1 MDMISKNMP
10 IPEIVD
16 RYPFLID
23 FFLKKGIKLMVC
35 GDVLWGTLEE
45 EVNRQGKSEELDS
58 IIEEANQIIQEK
70 GSSGRTYLD
79 LGGRNDG

>member
-1 MDMISKNMP
+1 
-10 IPEIVD
+10 
-16 RYPFLID
+16 
-23 FFLKKGIKLMVC
+23 MVC